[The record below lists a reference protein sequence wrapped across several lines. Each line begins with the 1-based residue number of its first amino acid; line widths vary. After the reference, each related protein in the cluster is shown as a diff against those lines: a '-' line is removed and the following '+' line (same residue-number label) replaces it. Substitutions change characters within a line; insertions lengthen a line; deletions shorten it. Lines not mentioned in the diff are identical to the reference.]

1 MTVAVALPPLRRLPR
16 SISPAV
22 PLAVPP
28 RVGRPRT
35 RGWPVR
41 WAAASLSLSLARVL
55 AQRRW
60 SWTTPGVRGRFGRAG
75 IELRIRV
82 ILLAE
87 ERRDIHWS
95 WSSCERHAEAGQPTG
110 QCSGV
115 LVYIR
120 ITRWMAA
127 APCRRRQPPASTTT
141 TQSSRSSTAVR
152 RGGGQR
158 RGSISVVV

>member
-110 QCSGV
+110 QWCACVHSHHSVDG
-115 LVYIR
+115 
-120 ITRWMAA
+120 
-127 APCRRRQPPASTTT
+127 
-141 TQSSRSSTAVR
+141 SSTMQAEATTR
-152 RGGGQR
+152 FYHHHAE
-158 RGSISVVV
+158 